1 VTSQVGIPRGA
12 AVTIND
18 MLDDCAGIRPG
29 LPRVL
34 SDENGTHFGG
44 TVVYHRGH
52 VTASDSPAVRA
63 VAEKHP
69 CPPGLDPVP
78 RSF

>member
-12 AVTIND
+12 AVAIND
-18 MLDDCAGIRPG
+18 MPDDRAGIQSG
-29 LPRVL
+29 LPCVL
-34 SDENGTHFGG
+34 SDENGTHLEG
-44 TVVYHRGH
+44 TIVYDRGH
-52 VTASDSPAVRA
+52 LTALDSPAVRA

-69 CPPGLDPVP
+69 GRPGLDPVP